1 MNIADISDN
10 TSSSPVDLKEDKDLI
25 VRLKTENS
33 ILKFK
38 NDELNTLNSHLEM
51 KVRKLEQT
59 LEVKN
64 IILKKKLENAD
75 DFNQR

>member
-10 TSSSPVDLKEDKDLI
+10 TSSSPLDLKEDKDLI

-75 DFNQR
+75 DLNQR